1 MKKLLFLIFL
11 LFSKL
16 AFSIDIDDA
25 IKSTIENNPKVRIAY
40 EKLTE
45 SKELIENA
53 YNQKLPTITSTISG
67 TYSTSDSST
76 STATTT
82 PETFTDKYK
91 LSLTQNLY
99 HAGEKSNGTKLWQ
112 QRPLSQTS
120 RSTRSRG
127 GALPPY
133 RRAP

>member
-91 LSLTQNLY
+91 L
-99 HAGEKSNGTKLWQ
+99 
-112 QRPLSQTS
+112 
-120 RSTRSRG
+120 
-127 GALPPY
+127 
-133 RRAP
+133 

>member
-76 STATTT
+76 SRVKRY
-82 PETFTDKYK
+82 PP
-91 LSLTQNLY
+91 
-99 HAGEKSNGTKLWQ
+99 EKSVILCK
-112 QRPLSQTS
+112 PSFLSQTS
-120 RSTRSRG
+120 
-127 GALPPY
+127 LPEHWIWIGS
-133 RRAP
+133 

>member
-53 YNQKLPTITSTISG
+53 QGKKLPSLTGTISG
-67 TYSTSDSST
+67 TYANSDSST
-76 STATTT
+76 TTGSS
-82 PETFTDKYK
+82 K
-91 LSLTQNLY
+91 
-99 HAGEKSNGTKLWQ
+99 
-112 QRPLSQTS
+112 
-120 RSTRSRG
+120 
-127 GALPPY
+127 
-133 RRAP
+133 

>member
-1 MKKLLFLIFL
+1 MLYIEKINDELSKAYIMTKYKNNYSKDFLFDVFSNFCLIKKKMVLISNEKIIILIFL

-25 IKSTIENNPKVRIAY
+25 IKSTIENNPKVKIAY

-67 TYSTSDSST
+67 TYSTSDSTT
-76 STATTT
+76 S
-82 PETFTDKYK
+82 
-91 LSLTQNLY
+91 N
-99 HAGEKSNGTKLWQ
+99 SNNNT
-112 QRPLSQTS
+112 
-120 RSTRSRG
+120 
-127 GALPPY
+127 
-133 RRAP
+133 

>member
-1 MKKLLFLIFL
+1 MKKLLFCIFL

-25 IKSTIENNPKVRIAY
+25 IKSTIENNPKVKIAY

-67 TYSTSDSST
+67 TY
-76 STATTT
+76 
-82 PETFTDKYK
+82 
-91 LSLTQNLY
+91 
-99 HAGEKSNGTKLWQ
+99 
-112 QRPLSQTS
+112 
-120 RSTRSRG
+120 
-127 GALPPY
+127 
-133 RRAP
+133 